1 MQKRSNEPSV
11 TGSRLLLVEDQLDLA
26 ELMEQALSDEGNEVA
41 HAHSVFEA
49 LSMLDSSRFDGA
61 VLDVEL
67 RDGVVFPVAD
77 RLLELGIPYLFASAV
92 YDQLVPVRHQ
102 RAPFLAKPFHV
113 QGLQRAV
120 REALG
125 KVQPSAPARH

>member
-1 MQKRSNEPSV
+1 MQKRSNEPSM
-11 TGSRLLLVEDQLDLA
+11 TGPRLLLVEDQLDLA
-26 ELMEQALSDEGNEVA
+26 ELMEQALADEGNEVA

-125 KVQPSAPARH
+125 KVQPSPPARH

>member
-11 TGSRLLLVEDQLDLA
+11 TGPRLLLVEDQLDLA
-26 ELMEQALSDEGNEVA
+26 ELMEQALADEGNEVA

-125 KVQPSAPARH
+125 KAEPSPPARH